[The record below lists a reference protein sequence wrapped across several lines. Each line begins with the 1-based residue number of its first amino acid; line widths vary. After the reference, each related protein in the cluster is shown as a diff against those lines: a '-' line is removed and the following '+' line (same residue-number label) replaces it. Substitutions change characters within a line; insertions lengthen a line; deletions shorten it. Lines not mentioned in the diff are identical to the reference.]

1 MGMLDIIKKAGV
13 GAVEASSPVSLLFGE
28 VLSAVPLRIQVDQ
41 RFTLPASAIA
51 VTEQLTEYKVQIGT
65 EEVIIR
71 QGLKAGDK
79 VLLARAQGGQMYIAI
94 DRVVGL

>member
-28 VLSAVPLRIQVDQ
+28 VLSRAPLRIQVDQ

-51 VTEQLTEYKVQIGT
+51 VTSG
-65 EEVIIR
+65 
-71 QGLKAGDK
+71 
-79 VLLARAQGGQMYIAI
+79 
-94 DRVVGL
+94 